1 MAIVFIPTQLRQ
13 LTNGV
18 EQLELDVRNV
28 RQVIEELEARFPG
41 IKQGLCDGDELSP
54 SIQVC
59 VGQTL
64 SSRGMITKVAADS
77 EVHFLPAIGGG

>member
-1 MAIVFIPTQLRQ
+1 MATVFIPTQLRKF
-13 LTNGV
+13 TNGV

-28 RQVIEELEARFPG
+28 RQVIEELETRFTG
-41 IKQGLCDGDELSP
+41 IKQGLCDGEELSA

>member
-1 MAIVFIPTQLRQ
+1 MATVFIPTQLRKF
-13 LTNGV
+13 TNGV

-28 RQVIEELEARFPG
+28 RQVIEELETRFPG
-41 IKQGLCDGDELSP
+41 IKQGLCDGEELSP

>member
-1 MAIVFIPTQLRQ
+1 MATVFIPTQLRKF
-13 LTNGV
+13 TNGV

-28 RQVIEELEARFPG
+28 RQVIEELETRFPG
-41 IKQGLCDGDELSP
+41 IKQGLCDGEELSA

>member
-1 MAIVFIPTQLRQ
+1 MALVFIPTQLRQ

-28 RQVIEELEARFPG
+28 RQVIEQLESRFPG
-41 IKQGLCDGDELSP
+41 IKERLCEGDELSP